1 MKEEVKSEILRRM
14 LPYLNNE
21 QLSALENAID
31 VALKNADVIETP
43 DKPHEEDHSLD
54 SFLTAK
60 RIEGCSEK
68 TLRYYRDTIIA
79 MITAIG
85 KQPKQ
90 IITED
95 LRLYLT
101 AYQIERRSSKVTIDN
116 IRRILSSFFSA
127 LELMR
132 DKCENSRDLAMID
145 LLASSG
151 MRVGEM
157 VALNRD
163 DINFN
168 ERECVVF
175 GKGNKERLVYFDA
188 RTKIHLQNYL
198 DSRSDTSPALFVSLK
213 APYERLKIGGVE
225 VRLRELGKRLNLPK
239 VHPHKFR
246 RTLATSAIDKGMP
259 IEQVQQLLG
268 HQKIDTTMHY
278 AMVKQQNVKLAHRKY
293 IG

>member
-31 VALKNADVIETP
+31 SALKNADVIETP

-79 MITAIG
+79 MITTVG

-101 AYQIERRSSKVTIDN
+101 AYQIERRSSKVTICDR
-116 IRRILSSFFSA
+116 IRR
-127 LELMR
+127 R
-132 DKCENSRDLAMID
+132 
-145 LLASSG
+145 
-151 MRVGEM
+151 
-157 VALNRD
+157 
-163 DINFN
+163 
-168 ERECVVF
+168 
-175 GKGNKERLVYFDA
+175 
-188 RTKIHLQNYL
+188 Q
-198 DSRSDTSPALFVSLK
+198 
-213 APYERLKIGGVE
+213 
-225 VRLRELGKRLNLPK
+225 
-239 VHPHKFR
+239 
-246 RTLATSAIDKGMP
+246 
-259 IEQVQQLLG
+259 
-268 HQKIDTTMHY
+268 
-278 AMVKQQNVKLAHRKY
+278 
-293 IG
+293 